1 MGKKRKQAKQTS
13 GSLPSR
19 RQKKRRKVK
28 GKGFNYGAKMT
39 REAGSRVARLND
51 ENIASAE
58 VKSCGTSTI
67 FPRVTSFS
75 RMLLLSSKLG
85 RLSSIKN
92 VFVLVGWL
100 KRMFGCGL
108 QTLGEQFLSEKDL
121 KRRRDGE
128 NKFEE
133 IVRRMEALEEEVQF
147 LKAENLK
154 MRNNDSCYKGCS
166 NASTS
171 LTHRQGL
178 SEGSRSSIDAPV
190 PQAPPPPPPPPPV
203 LAPPPPPLACLKK
216 NQKQKVLHSKE
227 NESMPPR
234 TFVTLEDLKNV
245 KLRKVNAGKDKENVL
260 IDSESEITDCD
271 LRKQSSRAFLKRVV
285 GQKEN
290 MPQCVVNL
298 NDIKRITLK
307 RTKSSEN
314 ELNTVKLRSP
324 EEMVVMRRNLRK
336 VNVVRSPGGTP
347 LMSDRNDES
356 GTGVTPMMTRALR
369 RKFEQAHPYSPDSPK
384 GRRKSFSPLN
394 TPSPLS
400 MSTKKVWS

>member
-39 REAGSRVARLND
+39 KEAASRVARLND
-51 ENIASAE
+51 ENTASAE

-121 KRRRDGE
+121 ERRRDGE

-154 MRNNDSCYKGCS
+154 MRNNDSCYKGCP
-166 NASTS
+166 NASTL

-190 PQAPPPPPPPPPV
+190 PQAPPPPPV

-216 NQKQKVLHSKE
+216 NQKEKVLHSKE

-234 TFVTLEDLKNV
+234 TFVTLEDLKKV
-245 KLRKVNAGKDKENVL
+245 KLRKVNAAKDKENVL
-260 IDSESEITDCD
+260 TDSESEITD
-271 LRKQSSRAFLKRVV
+271 LRKQSSKAFLKKVV

-307 RTKSSEN
+307 RTKSSDN

-347 LMSDRNDES
+347 LMSDRNDEN

-369 RKFEQAHPYSPDSPK
+369 RKFEARPYSPESPK
-384 GRRKSFSPLN
+384 GRRKSFSPLTDISVN

-400 MSTKKVWS
+400 MSTKKLWS